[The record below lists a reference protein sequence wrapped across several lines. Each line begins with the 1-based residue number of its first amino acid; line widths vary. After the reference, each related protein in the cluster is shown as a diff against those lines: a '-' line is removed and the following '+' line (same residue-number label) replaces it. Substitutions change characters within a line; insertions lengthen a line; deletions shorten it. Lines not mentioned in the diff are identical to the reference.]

1 MALADKSDRNSAT
14 CTCSCSLDF
23 SFKKVKK
30 ENISV
35 SLFCDAVKHS
45 GMTDLGFKNMIAVI
59 DNFV

>member
-30 ENISV
+30 KNFSFTV
-35 SLFCDAVKHS
+35 LCAVKHS
-45 GMTDLGFKNMIAVI
+45 EMTDLGFKNMIAVI